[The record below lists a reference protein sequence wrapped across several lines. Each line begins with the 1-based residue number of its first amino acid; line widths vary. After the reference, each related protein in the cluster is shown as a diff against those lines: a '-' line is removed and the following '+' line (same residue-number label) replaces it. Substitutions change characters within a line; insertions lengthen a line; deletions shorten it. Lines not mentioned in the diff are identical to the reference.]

1 MGLFAPGERFFVHPT
16 DTERSH
22 RTIERAEARR
32 PHPPCS
38 AAPRLPPVSLH
49 GDRRR
54 GYSGG
59 HYGRLTFMTEPVPTV
74 LWRISLRV
82 PGKAVPVFEAA
93 LAPHCCALL
102 SSVPEGGECRITALA
117 EAEPQTGLLEAQL
130 ALAAA
135 TRGMAPPA
143 LVVEPLP
150 EFDWLA
156 ENRERFR
163 PFQIGRFWIAEP
175 GEPAARPA
183 GTIALRIEAATAFGS
198 GRHGSTEGCLLA
210 LAAITGRRPQ
220 RVLDLGCGSGILAI
234 AAAKL
239 WHRPVL
245 ASDIDPLAAAVA
257 QANARLNG
265 VGTLVRAITAPGYDS
280 PVIAAAQPFDL
291 IVCNILAR
299 PLKRLARELFCHLA
313 PGGTA
318 VLAGLLRSDGADVLA
333 THRAAGLRLVRRIDI
348 AQWQTLV
355 VRRPGEAAS
364 AP

>member
-1 MGLFAPGERFFVHPT
+1 MP
-16 DTERSH
+16 D
-22 RTIERAEARR
+22 
-32 PHPPCS
+32 
-38 AAPRLPPVSLH
+38 PV
-49 GDRRR
+49 
-54 GYSGG
+54 
-59 HYGRLTFMTEPVPTV
+59 TTA

-82 PGKAVPVFEAA
+82 PATAVPAFEAA

-102 SSVPEGGECRITALA
+102 SSVPEAGECCITALA
-117 EAEPQTGLLEAQL
+117 AAAPQTGPLETQL
-130 ALAAA
+130 GLAAA
-135 TRGMAPPA
+135 SLGIASPA
-143 LVVEPLP
+143 LVVEPLA
-150 EFDWLA
+150 ECDWLA

-163 PFQIGRFWIAEP
+163 PFRIGRFWIAEP
-175 GEPAARPA
+175 GDPAARPA
-183 GTIALRIEAATAFGS
+183 GTIALRVEAATAFGS
-198 GRHGSTEGCLLA
+198 GRHGSTAGCLLA

-245 ASDIDPLAAAVA
+245 ASDIDPHAAAVA

-265 VGTLVRAITAPGYDS
+265 VGMLVRTITASGYHS
-280 PVIAAAQPFDL
+280 PVIAAARPFDL

-333 THRAAGLRLVRRIDI
+333 AHRAAGLRLARRIDLDE
-348 AQWQTLV
+348 WQTLV
-355 VRRPGEAAS
+355 IRRPGEAAS